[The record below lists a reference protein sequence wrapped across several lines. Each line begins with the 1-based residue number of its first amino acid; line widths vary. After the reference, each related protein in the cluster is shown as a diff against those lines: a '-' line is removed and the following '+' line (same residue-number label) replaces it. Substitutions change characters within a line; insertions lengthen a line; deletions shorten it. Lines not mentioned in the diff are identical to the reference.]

1 MPRELSA
8 PALFALPGAAFS
20 AMAIRRVCVC
30 VCVSVVPEAR
40 VGAVVAVAAAVVA
53 GL

>member
-20 AMAIRRVCVC
+20 AMVIRRVC

-40 VGAVVAVAAAVVA
+40 VGAVVAVVAAAVVA

>member
-20 AMAIRRVCVC
+20 AMAIRRVCVF
-30 VCVSVVPEAR
+30 VSVVPEAR

>member
-20 AMAIRRVCVC
+20 AMVIRRGG
-30 VCVSVVPEAR
+30 VSVVPEAR